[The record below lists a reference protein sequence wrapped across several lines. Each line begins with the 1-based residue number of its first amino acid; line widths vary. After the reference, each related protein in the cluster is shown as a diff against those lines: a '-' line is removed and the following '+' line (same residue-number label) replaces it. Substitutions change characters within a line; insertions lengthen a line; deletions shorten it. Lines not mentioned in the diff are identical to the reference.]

1 MAESQSLIGQA
12 VSHYR
17 IIEKLGGGGM
27 GVVYK
32 AEDTR
37 LHRFVALKFLPDD
50 VAKDPQALARF
61 QREAQAA
68 SALNH
73 PNICTIY
80 DIGDKNGRAFIAME
94 FLEGKTLKHTIAG
107 RPMELEKL
115 LDVAIGVAD
124 GLNAAHSKGIIH
136 RDVKPANI
144 FVTESGHAKILDF
157 GLAKMDSVK
166 GMSRDAETLAT
177 QDVDPDHLTS
187 PGSTLGT
194 VAYMSP
200 EQVLGK
206 GLDARTDLF
215 SFGVVLYEM
224 ATGFLPFRGESSG
237 AIFDAILRKE
247 PITPVRLNS
256 EVPTEL
262 EQIIFK
268 AIEKDRDLRYQSAAD
283 LRADLKRLKRKS
295 SSGHQR
301 AASPSR
307 VPLSADRA
315 GALVATPD
323 VQQARA
329 KPWLAPT
336 ILAAVLVLFVGAFI
350 AYNLLVLSRRPEPR
364 EIQVTK
370 VTSKGNVLGVATSP
384 DGRYFAYVLH
394 DRNGFSLWMHQNG
407 SNSDAQILARESL
420 ALHRLTFSPDGNYL
434 YFTRQS
440 QTQQL
445 YEDLYVM
452 PMLGGT
458 PRILTKR
465 VDSPAAFSP
474 NGRRFMFMRTDPK
487 RNVAEVQIAEADGR
501 GEELVATI
509 NEAGGASP
517 SGGSWSPDE
526 KMLAVAVNF
535 WAKEKTG
542 SALET
547 ISLADGSAHVLYS
560 SHYNIGRPLWLP
572 GGRALLV
579 ELADR
584 SGRGQLWTISYPQGE
599 ARRVTHDLEDYDS
612 YISMTDTGD
621 SVAAVAVHITTNVFV
636 APATNLLHPQQITFG
651 QEFIGDVQPAPGK
664 KLFVVTPYNPDGELW
679 LINAD
684 GSQRTLFTN
693 LRSISSA
700 SGCGSYVIFISWQQD
715 TGSLT
720 RVDADG
726 LNPKKLALGNYWS
739 PICSPDGQ
747 SVFYADWAVRPQR
760 IMRVSIDGGD
770 PIEIAKVPGDELIG
784 TLTVSPDGKYLAFPF
799 HELGPPPKS
808 TLIVI
813 PSGGGAAVRAFPG
826 VVGTVRWSS
835 DGRGIY
841 HYDRAGE
848 TMRVVEQPL
857 AGGQARLLLSFINN
871 EPFNFRWSAD
881 GKQLYTIRGE
891 ANSDVVLIRNFQS
904 P

>member
-1 MAESQSLIGQA
+1 MADLPELLGRTI
-12 VSHYR
+12 SHYH
-17 IIEKLGGGGM
+17 ILEKLGQGGM
-27 GVVYK
+27 GEVYK

-37 LHRFVALKFLPDD
+37 LRRFVALKFLPDE
-50 VAKDPQALARF
+50 VAEDHEALARF

-73 PNICTIY
+73 PNVCTIY
-80 DIGDKNGRAFIAME
+80 DIGEDAGKAFIAME
-94 FLEGKTLKHTIAG
+94 FLDGDTLRKLISGQA
-107 RPMELEKL
+107 MELDRL
-115 LDVAIGVAD
+115 LDIAIELTEA
-124 GLNAAHSKGIIH
+124 LEAAHSRSIIH
-136 RDVKPANI
+136 RDIKPSNI
-144 FVTESGHAKILDF
+144 FVSMNGHPKILDF
-157 GLAKMDSVK
+157 GLAKVAAPK
-166 GMSRDAETLAT
+166 IAASRATTLPT
-177 QDVDPDHLTS
+177 LGSEQLTS
-187 PGSTLGT
+187 PGAALGT
-194 VAYMSP
+194 VSYMSP

-237 AIFDAILRKE
+237 AIFDAILHKE
-247 PITPVRLNS
+247 PLTPVRLNS
-256 EVPTEL
+256 EVPAEF

-301 AASPSR
+301 AASRSASR

-315 GALVATPD
+315 GAAVATPD

-336 ILAAVLVLFVGAFI
+336 ILAAILVLFVGAFI

-394 DRNGFSLWMHQNG
+394 DRNGFSLWVHQNG

-542 SALET
+542 SELET

-700 SGCGSYVIFISWQQD
+700 ASCGSYVIFISWQQD

-760 IMRVSIDGGD
+760 IMRVSIDGGE

-799 HELGPPPKS
+799 HELGPPPES

-857 AGGQARLLLSFINN
+857 GGGQARLLLSFINN

-891 ANSDVVLIRNFQS
+891 ANSDVVLIRDFQS